1 MTIFAVISGAE
12 SWEDIEDFGETHLDF
27 LKQYGDFENGIPVH
41 DTIARVVSCI
51 SPAKF
56 HECFIN
62 WMRDCHSSNDKDVI
76 AIDGKT
82 LRHSYDKSRRRGAI
96 HVISAFSTMHSLV
109 IGQIKTDKK
118 SNEIT
123 AIPELLNMLDIKGKI
138 ITTDAMGCQKD
149 IAEKIQKQGGDY
161 LFAVKGNQGRLNK
174 AFEEKFPLKELNNPE
189 HDSYAMSE
197 KSHGREEIRLHIVC
211 DVPDELIDFT
221 TVRYYISSADL
232 TAEKFATAIR
242 NHWHVEN
249 KLHWRLDVVMNEDD
263 CKIRRGNAAEL
274 FSGIRHIA
282 INILTNDKVF
292 KAGLRRKMRKA
303 AMDRNYLASVLAG
316 SGLS

>member
-1 MTIFAVISGAE
+1 MKRIVI
-12 SWEDIEDFGETHLDF
+12 I
-27 LKQYGDFENGIPVH
+27 GIRCKSNSHYFPLLQNSKWFRSH
-41 DTIARVVSCI
+41 YSL
-51 SPAKF
+51 
-56 HECFIN
+56 FI
-62 WMRDCHSSNDKDVI
+62 
-76 AIDGKT
+76 T
-82 LRHSYDKSRRRGAI
+82 LRTTAAWRG
-96 HVISAFSTMHSLV
+96 L
-109 IGQIKTDKK
+109 KK
-118 SNEIT
+118 LCVAVSFRSI
-123 AIPELLNMLDIKGKI
+123 
-138 ITTDAMGCQKD
+138 
-149 IAEKIQKQGGDY
+149 IAEQK
-161 LFAVKGNQGRLNK
+161 
-174 AFEEKFPLKELNNPE
+174 KEPE
-189 HDSYAMSE
+189 M
-197 KSHGREEIRLHIVC
+197 
-211 DVPDELIDFT
+211 